1 MKIFYLRIFRCEIF
15 NFSFVLAFFFS
26 SSSNANALRICHLY
40 FFRVGRFRYIL
51 GILKFEKDLEEILSM
66 LRVNL
71 VNSRRIFR
79 GKGLILVIASFVIV
93 ASSHQGSR
101 LASHVVSVRHRIL
114 NEANCNAD
122 EAR

>member
-26 SSSNANALRICHLY
+26 SSSNALRICDLY

-79 GKGLILVIASFVIV
+79 EKGLIIASFVIV

-101 LASHVVSVRHRIL
+101 LAPHVVSVRHRIL

>member
-1 MKIFYLRIFRCEIF
+1 MKIFYLPIFRCEIF

-26 SSSNANALRICHLY
+26 SSSNANALRICDLC

-93 ASSHQGSR
+93 PPLIKDLG
-101 LASHVVSVRHRIL
+101 
-114 NEANCNAD
+114 
-122 EAR
+122 

>member
-1 MKIFYLRIFRCEIF
+1 MRMLCVSVIFV
-15 NFSFVLAFFFS
+15 S
-26 SSSNANALRICHLY
+26 
-40 FFRVGRFRYIL
+40 RVGRFRYIL
-51 GILKFEKDLEEILSM
+51 AILKFGISGRNFM
-66 LRVNL
+66 RVNL

-101 LASHVVSVRHRIL
+101 LAPHVVSVRHRIL

>member
-1 MKIFYLRIFRCEIF
+1 MRMLCVSVIFV
-15 NFSFVLAFFFS
+15 S
-26 SSSNANALRICHLY
+26 
-40 FFRVGRFRYIL
+40 RVGRFRYIL

-93 ASSHQGSR
+93 PPLIKDLG
-101 LASHVVSVRHRIL
+101 
-114 NEANCNAD
+114 
-122 EAR
+122 